1 VREPSTHEKRRTEVE
16 AAEKVTINERGILVV
31 AKVSR
36 LFSFFIKK

>member
-1 VREPSTHEKRRTEVE
+1 MFAYYKKASDSE

>member
-1 VREPSTHEKRRTEVE
+1 MPVFFNEKKGGERE